1 VKTRSILGLAW
12 TNMSRR
18 KLRTILTTLGIIV
31 GIMAMVS
38 ISSLSGGFEEEITGQ
53 LMEGLDADL
62 ITVMPSGGLLG
73 SGLSYLLENES
84 DYIATIS
91 GVAVTMPQM
100 QRSVT
105 LYNNENETLSTYL
118 IGVNFDE
125 FWEIYSHKLNFV
137 DGELPDPPENNTGI
151 LGYTST
157 EFAQAGENVT
167 AEILIRTGMGF
178 SSKNITFIVSGVL
191 EEAGFSG
198 LTPLDRAFFVPLNTT
213 KTLFDTDAI
222 DSITVKINDPDQAN
236 DIADEIRDYYEDQVL
251 VLVPSSIISMIQNIF
266 TLISVFLL
274 GIAAIALLVA
284 GIAILNIMLVTV
296 MERTREIG
304 IMKALGAKNRTI
316 LGQFLSEAA
325 LLGFLGGVFG
335 IILGWILA
343 FAMGQFLP
351 GLFSGGSFGEEFGM
365 GFQSQEFTFTLVPHL
380 SLETILITLT
390 FAIMVSVIFAIY
402 PARKA
407 AKLDPVQALRYE

>member
-1 VKTRSILGLAW
+1 MKARSILGLAW

-18 KLRTILTTLGIIV
+18 KLRTGLTTLGIIV

-53 LMEGLDADL
+53 LTEGLDADL

-84 DYIATIS
+84 EQIANIS
-91 GVAVTMPQM
+91 GVVAAMPLM

-105 LYNNENETLSTYL
+105 LYNDANDTLSTYM

-125 FWEIYSHKLNFV
+125 FLEIYSHKLTFAE
-137 DGELPDPPENNTGI
+137 GEIPDPVKNNTGI

-157 EFAQAGENVT
+157 VFAQAGENITV
-167 AEILIRTGMGF
+167 ELLLRTGMGF
-178 SSKNITFIVSGVL
+178 TSKNVTFTVSGVL

-213 KTLFDTDAI
+213 KTLYDTDAM
-222 DSITVKINDPDQAN
+222 DSITVKISDPDQAS
-236 DIADEIRDYYEDQVL
+236 DIADEIRDFYQDQVL
-251 VLVPSSIISMIQNIF
+251 VLVPSSIIDMIQNIF
-266 TLISVFLL
+266 TLINVFLL
-274 GIAAIALLVA
+274 SIAAIALLVA

-304 IMKALGAKNRTI
+304 IMKALGAKSRTI

-335 IILGWILA
+335 IIFGWILA
-343 FAMGQFLP
+343 FAMGQYLP
-351 GLFSGGSFGEEFGM
+351 GLFSGGGFGEEFGA

-380 SLETILITLT
+380 PLETIIITIG
-390 FAIMVSVIFAIY
+390 FAILVSVIFAI
-402 PARKA
+402 
-407 AKLDPVQALRYE
+407 

>member
-1 VKTRSILGLAW
+1 VKARSILSLAW

-18 KLRTILTTLGIIV
+18 RLRTALTTLGIIV

-38 ISSLSGGFEEEITGQ
+38 ISSLSSGFEEEITGQ
-53 LMEGLDADL
+53 LTEGLDADL
-62 ITVMPSGGLLG
+62 ITVMPSGGLFG

-84 DYIATIS
+84 DYIANIS
-91 GVAVTMPQM
+91 GVVATMPQM

-105 LYNNENETLSTYL
+105 LYNTTNDTLSTYL
-118 IGVNFDE
+118 IGVNYDE
-125 FWEIYSHKLNFV
+125 FWQIYSHKINFAE
-137 DGELPDPPENNTGI
+137 GGIPNPQKNNTGI
-151 LGYTST
+151 LGYTTT
-157 EFAQAGENVT
+157 EYTHTGENIT
-167 AEILIRTGMGF
+167 AQILIRTGMGF
-178 SSKNITFIVSGVL
+178 TPKNVTFTVSGVL

-213 KTLFDTDAI
+213 KTLFNTEAI
-222 DSITVKINDPDQAN
+222 DSITVKISDPDQAN
-236 DIADEIRDYYEDQVL
+236 EIADKIRDFYEDQVL

-266 TLISVFLL
+266 TLIEVFLL

-325 LLGFLGGVFG
+325 LLGFLGGIFG
-335 IILGWILA
+335 IIFGWLLA

-351 GLFSGGSFGEEFGM
+351 GLFSNGFGQEYGM
-365 GFQSQEFTFTLVPHL
+365 GFQSQQFTFTLVPHL
-380 SLETILITLT
+380 SLETILITIAFGVL
-390 FAIMVSVIFAIY
+390 VSVIFAIY